1 MPVYS
6 YIVGL
11 IVACISYVVYQ
22 KYANVYTSIIVKP
35 EKRYDYI
42 IGKYLFVY

>member
-1 MPVYS
+1 MPLYS
-6 YIVGL
+6 YIAGL
-11 IVACISYVVYQ
+11 IVACISYVVYH

-42 IGKYLFVY
+42 IGKYLFA